1 MTEFYNIIDVD
12 VKNAIESVMNEV
24 DFNDIIDKLENITT
38 EANKYIFRIYN
49 VSLEI
54 ETQLKTFKKAY
65 DDLDDNNL
73 EKFKERCDN
82 KENFKSYLDGKC
94 DYNCKNAIKLYFEK
108 YDNNT
113 HNNYT
118 HLLTSIELLKTSTNF
133 TQVSYPYSTYKVF
146 VKEYS
151 NIINTTTD
159 SDKQSQI
166 ISFFILIF
174 IYLVYS

>member
-1 MTEFYNIIDVD
+1 MTEFYNIIDVG

-24 DFNDIIDKLENITT
+24 DFDDIIDKLENITT

-65 DDLDDNNL
+65 DDLYDNNL
-73 EKFKERCDN
+73 EKFKERCVN
-82 KENFKSYLDGKC
+82 KENFTSYLDGKC
-94 DYNCKNAIKLYFEK
+94 DDNCKNAIKLYFEK
-108 YDNNT
+108 YDNT
-113 HNNYT
+113 HNYT
-118 HLLTSIELLKTSTNF
+118 KLLTSIELLKTSTNF

-151 NIINTTTD
+151 NIIKTTTD

>member
-1 MTEFYNIIDVD
+1 MTEFYNIIDVG

-65 DDLDDNNL
+65 ANLKDKEL
-73 EKFKERCDN
+73 EKFKERCVN

-94 DYNCKNAIKLYFEK
+94 DDKCKDEIKSYFEK

-118 HLLTSIELLKTSTNF
+118 QLLTSIELLKTSTNF